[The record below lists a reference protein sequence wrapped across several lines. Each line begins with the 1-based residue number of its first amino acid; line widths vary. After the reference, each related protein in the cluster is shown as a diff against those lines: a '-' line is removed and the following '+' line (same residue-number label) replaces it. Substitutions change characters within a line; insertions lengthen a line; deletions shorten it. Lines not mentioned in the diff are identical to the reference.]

1 MINNIR
7 RIGKKPDI
15 LSEARKPVS
24 GRLQNIFSLLL
35 LVLFQLL
42 CVQGGLFSADPAAGK
57 RLTIARVIYEG
68 GGDWYSNPSSL
79 PNLLAAIRGHT
90 GLPVDDQEVQVGL
103 KGAEL
108 FNFPYLYIN
117 GHGNIKFDEEEVPR
131 LRRYLAEGG
140 FLHADDNYGMDQSFR
155 REMKKVFP
163 DAEFV
168 ELPFDF
174 PIYHSVFDF
183 PDGLP
188 KVHEHDGGPP
198 QGLGIFH
205 EGKLV
210 AFYSL
215 NTDLGDGWEDAE
227 VHHDPEPVRQ
237 QALKMGVNIFV
248 YALTG
253 R

>member
-1 MINNIR
+1 M
-7 RIGKKPDI
+7 
-15 LSEARKPVS
+15 LFV
-24 GRLQNIFSLLL
+24 LLAI
-35 LVLFQLL
+35 QA
-42 CVQGGLFSADPAAGK
+42 GAGSLFSAEPASGK

-79 PNLLAAIRGHT
+79 PNLLAAVREHT
-90 GLPVDDQEVQVGL
+90 GLPVDDQEIQVSL
-103 KGAEL
+103 KSAEL
-108 FNFPYLYIN
+108 FNYPYLYIN
-117 GHGNIKFDEEEVPR
+117 GHGNIRFDEEEVAR
-131 LRRYLAEGG
+131 LRRYLEEGG
-140 FLHADDNYGMDQSFR
+140 FLHADDNYGMDESFR

-163 DAEFV
+163 EAELV

-174 PIYHSVFDF
+174 PIYHSLFDF
-183 PDGLP
+183 PSGLP

-198 QGLGIFH
+198 QGLGIFYD
-205 EGKLV
+205 GKLV
-210 AFYSL
+210 VYYSL